1 MLLCTDFT
9 APRFMEGLTGLV
21 FDCDGVLFD
30 SWEVNKAYYN
40 AIREGLGLG
49 PMDADMEHYVHAH
62 AVSESIV
69 RITPEGRLN
78 EAQAVRA
85 SLDYRDLIHLMRP
98 APGLV
103 PMLDAAR
110 DAGLRLG
117 VFTNRSSTMELV
129 LETFG
134 LDHFFEPV
142 ITARDVPPKPAPE
155 GLRRILGRWRAT
167 AGQVAF
173 VGDTSLDQRAARGAG
188 VRFWAYRSEA
198 LAADLHVNDFWCLGR
213 RLAGLGRHPAG
224 VPWRTARGNF
234 P

>member
-1 MLLCTDFT
+1 MPLCTDFT
-9 APRFMEGLTGLV
+9 DPRLMQGLTGLV

-40 AIREGLGLG
+40 AIREGLGLE
-49 PMDADMEHYVHAH
+49 PMDAQMEEYVHAH
-62 AVSESIV
+62 AVNESVI
-69 RITPEGRLN
+69 RITPEGRLA

-85 SLDYRDLIHLMRP
+85 GLDYRELIHLMLP

-103 PMLDAAR
+103 PMLEAAR

-134 LDHFFEPV
+134 LEHFFDPV
-142 ITARDVPPKPAPE
+142 VTARDVKPKPAPD
-155 GLRRILGRWRAT
+155 GLRRILNRWRAT
-167 AGQVAF
+167 SAQVAF
-173 VGDTSLDQRAARGAG
+173 VGDTILDQRAARGAG
-188 VRFWAYRSEA
+188 VRFWAYRAEA
-198 LAADLHVNDFWCLGR
+198 LRADMHVDDFWCLGR
-213 RLAGLGRHPAG
+213 RLASLGRGPAHG
-224 VPWRTARGNF
+224 RSRMPGGNF